1 MNLQELPQEIKN
13 VILAVYEGGYWDRDA
28 KLKLFDGQTTE
39 TEKLEY
45 LQDYLFY
52 NNELRKD
59 E

>member
-28 KLKLFDGQTTE
+28 KLMLFNNEQTE
-39 TEKLEY
+39 AEKLEY